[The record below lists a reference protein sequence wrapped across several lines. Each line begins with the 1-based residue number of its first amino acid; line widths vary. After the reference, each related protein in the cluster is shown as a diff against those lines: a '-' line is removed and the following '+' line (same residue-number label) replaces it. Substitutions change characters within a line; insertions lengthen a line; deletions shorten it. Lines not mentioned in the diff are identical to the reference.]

1 MQAQSTQPFQILSRE
16 EPSPVTIHLTVEV
29 DATTTQRMFERAL
42 RGIGRYLRVSG
53 FRPGQAPLPMLRRM
67 VPEENLRRAAGELM
81 MDEFIPKVLQ
91 QEQLEPYRPPQVNI
105 ERLQEGEP
113 FRFKLTVPLRPVVEK
128 LGEYRDLRFPI
139 PPQET
144 SDDEVEQAIESLRKQ
159 QMKLEAAPD
168 RPAQPDDRLV
178 VSIQSLEE
186 ANARRN
192 RYMITLG
199 QTFGAL
205 DNLLAGMR
213 EGETK
218 EATLT
223 FPESFNDPELAGK
236 TLTVAVSVERI
247 LAPVY
252 PELNDEFAKQFG
264 FETLDA
270 LREDVRQRITRQ
282 KLEYLQDQARNQAL
296 AALRERSI
304 VHLPDALID
313 EQLREEIAEFSKE
326 LVESGTTL
334 EQFIQQTGLT
344 GEEVR
349 EQLRQR
355 GIARLQNTFLLLAI
369 ADQEGIEVTDAE
381 LDSITEIA
389 LTDAGPQTRS
399 RLKEDP
405 ELRQRVAQE
414 IRLDRALKKLL
425 DIVQNTEQGD

>member
-42 RGIGRYLRVSG
+42 RGIGRYLRVPG

-67 VPEENLRRAAGELM
+67 VSEENLRRAAGELM

-91 QEQLEPYRPPQVNI
+91 QEQLEPYRPPQVEI

-144 SDDEVEQAIESLRKQ
+144 SDEEVEQAIESLRKQ

-168 RPAQPDDRLV
+168 RPAQTDDRLIV
-178 VSIQSLEE
+178 GIQSLEE
-186 ANARRN
+186 ENAKRN
-192 RYMITLG
+192 RYMMTLG
-199 QTFGAL
+199 ATFGAL

-223 FPESFNDPELAGK
+223 FPENFDDPDLAGK
-236 TLTVAVSVERI
+236 TLTVAVTLERVY
-247 LAPVY
+247 APVY
-252 PELNDEFAKQFG
+252 PDLDDKFAQQHG
-264 FETLDA
+264 YDNLDA
-270 LREDVRQRITRQ
+270 MREGIRQRITRQ
-282 KLEYLQDQARNQAL
+282 KVEYLQDQARDQAL
-296 AALRERSI
+296 AILRERSV
-304 VHLPDALID
+304 VHLPDALVE
-313 EQLREEIAEFSKE
+313 EQLREEIEDFALE
-326 LVESGTTL
+326 LSQSGLTL
-334 EQFIQQTGLT
+334 ERFAQEAGLT
-344 GEEVR
+344 REQLV

-355 GIARLQNTFLLLAI
+355 GITRLQNTFLLSAI
-369 ADQEGIEVTDAE
+369 ADQEGIEVEDADIDAVAE
-381 LDSITEIA
+381 VDLDLITPA
-389 LTDAGPQTRS
+389 DRA
-399 RLKEDP
+399 RLKDDP
-405 ELRQRVAQE
+405 EVRQRVAQQ
-414 IRLDRALKKLL
+414 IRLDRALQKLI
-425 DIVQNTEQGD
+425 DIVQNREQGD

>member
-42 RGIGRYLRVSG
+42 RGIGRHLRVSG

-139 PPQET
+139 PPQAT

-168 RPAQPDDRLV
+168 RPAQTDDRLV
-178 VSIQSLEE
+178 VGIQSLEE

-223 FPESFNDPELAGK
+223 FPENFDDPELAGK

-252 PELNDEFAKQFG
+252 PELNDEFAKRFG
-264 FETLDA
+264 FDDLNTM
-270 LREDVRQRITRQ
+270 REGIRERITQQ
-282 KLEYLQDQARNQAL
+282 KLEYLQDQARNKAL
-296 AALRERSI
+296 AVLRERSI

>member
-29 DATTTQRMFERAL
+29 DATTTQRMFERTL
-42 RGIGRYLRVSG
+42 RGIGRYLRVPG

-113 FRFKLTVPLRPVVEK
+113 FRFKLTVSLRPVVEK

-205 DNLLAGMR
+205 DNLLAGMQV
-213 EGETK
+213 GETK

-223 FPESFNDPELAGK
+223 FPESFDDPELAGK
-236 TLTVAVSVERI
+236 TLTVAVTVERV
-247 LAPVY
+247 LAPIY
-252 PELNDEFAKQFG
+252 PDLDDEFAKQFG
-264 FETLDA
+264 FETLNA

-282 KLEYLQDQARNQAL
+282 KLEYLQDQARSQAL

-304 VHLPDALID
+304 VHLPDALIE
-313 EQLREEIAEFSKE
+313 EQLQEEIAEFSKE

>member
-42 RGIGRYLRVSG
+42 RGIGRYLRVPG

-67 VPEENLRRAAGELM
+67 VSEENLRRAAGELM

-236 TLTVAVSVERI
+236 TLAVAVSVERI

-369 ADQEGIEVTDAE
+369 ADQEGIEVTDEE

>member
-42 RGIGRYLRVSG
+42 RGIGRHLRVPG

-205 DNLLAGMR
+205 DNLLAGMQV
-213 EGETK
+213 GETK

>member
-42 RGIGRYLRVSG
+42 RGIGRHLRVPG

-91 QEQLEPYRPPQVNI
+91 QEQLQPYRPPQVNI

-223 FPESFNDPELAGK
+223 FPESFDDPELAGK

-264 FETLDA
+264 FDDLNTM
-270 LREDVRQRITRQ
+270 REGIRERITQQ

-296 AALRERSI
+296 AVLRERSV

>member
-42 RGIGRYLRVSG
+42 RGIGRHLRVPG

-205 DNLLAGMR
+205 DNLLAGMQV
-213 EGETK
+213 GETK

-304 VHLPDALID
+304 VHLPDALIE
-313 EQLREEIAEFSKE
+313 EQLHEEIAEFSKE

-334 EQFIQQTGLT
+334 EKFMQQVGLT
-344 GEEVR
+344 GEQLR

>member
-42 RGIGRYLRVSG
+42 RGIGRHLRVSG

-168 RPAQPDDRLV
+168 RPAQTDDRLV
-178 VSIQSLEE
+178 VGIQSLEE
-186 ANARRN
+186 ASARRN
-192 RYMITLG
+192 RYMMTLG

-296 AALRERSI
+296 AALRERSV

-355 GIARLQNTFLLLAI
+355 GIARLQNTFLLMAI

-381 LDSITEIA
+381 LDSIAEIA
-389 LTDAGPQTRS
+389 LTDAGPQMRT

>member
-42 RGIGRYLRVSG
+42 RGIGRHLRVPG

-223 FPESFNDPELAGK
+223 FPESFDDPELAGK

-252 PELNDEFAKQFG
+252 PELNDEFAKRFG
-264 FETLDA
+264 FDDLNTM
-270 LREDVRQRITRQ
+270 REGIRERITQQ

-296 AALRERSI
+296 AVLRERSI

-313 EQLREEIAEFSKE
+313 EQLREEAEDFARKLSQ
-326 LVESGTTL
+326 S
-334 EQFIQQTGLT
+334 GLT
-344 GEEVR
+344 FEMFAQQAGLTREQVI

-355 GIARLQNTFLLLAI
+355 GIARLQNIFLLMAI
-369 ADQEGIEVTDAE
+369 ADQEGIEVTESE
-381 LDSITEIA
+381 LDEVAENVSPDTEPEIRA
-389 LTDAGPQTRS
+389 RMKS
-399 RLKEDP
+399 DP
-405 ELRQRVAQE
+405 EVRQQIAHQLRIE
-414 IRLDRALKKLL
+414 YALQKLL

>member
-42 RGIGRYLRVSG
+42 RGIGRHLRVSG

-91 QEQLEPYRPPQVNI
+91 QEQLEPYRAPRVDI

-168 RPAQPDDRLV
+168 RPAQTDDRLV
-178 VSIQSLEE
+178 VGIQSLEE
-186 ANARRN
+186 ASARRN
-192 RYMITLG
+192 RYMMTLG

-205 DNLLAGMR
+205 DNLLAGMQV
-213 EGETK
+213 GETK
-218 EATLT
+218 EAMLT
-223 FPESFNDPELAGK
+223 FPESFDDPELAGK

-247 LAPVY
+247 LAPIY
-252 PELNDEFAKQFG
+252 PELNDEFAKQFR

-282 KLEYLQDQARNQAL
+282 KLEYLQDQARSQAL
-296 AALRERSI
+296 AALRERSV

-344 GEEVR
+344 GDEVR

-355 GIARLQNTFLLLAI
+355 GIARLQNTFLLMAI

-381 LDSITEIA
+381 LDSIAEIA
-389 LTDAGPQTRS
+389 LTDAGPQMRT

-414 IRLDRALKKLL
+414 IRLDRALQKLL
-425 DIVQNTEQGD
+425 DIVQNREQGD

>member
-42 RGIGRYLRVSG
+42 RGIGRYLRVPG

-91 QEQLEPYRPPQVNI
+91 QERLEPYRAPRVDI

-205 DNLLAGMR
+205 DNLLAGMQV
-213 EGETK
+213 GETK

-223 FPESFNDPELAGK
+223 FPESFDDPELAGK

-414 IRLDRALKKLL
+414 LRIDRALQKLL
-425 DIVQNTEQGD
+425 DITQNTEQGD

>member
-16 EPSPVTIHLTVEV
+16 EPSPVTIHLTVEI
-29 DATTTQRMFERAL
+29 DAPTTQRMFERAL
-42 RGIGRYLRVSG
+42 RGIGRYLRVPG

-67 VPEENLRRAAGELM
+67 VSDENLRRAAGELM

-91 QEQLEPYRPPQVNI
+91 HEQIEPYRAPRVDI

-168 RPAQPDDRLV
+168 RPAQTDDRLV

-205 DNLLAGMR
+205 DNLLAGMQV
-213 EGETK
+213 GETK

-223 FPESFNDPELAGK
+223 FPESFDDPELAGK
-236 TLTVAVSVERI
+236 TLTVAVTVERV
-247 LAPVY
+247 LAPIY

-282 KLEYLQDQARNQAL
+282 KLEYLQDQARSQAL

-313 EQLREEIAEFSKE
+313 EQLREEAEEFARE
-326 LVESGTTL
+326 LSQNGLTL
-334 EQFIQQTGLT
+334 EMFAQGAGLT
-344 GEEVR
+344 REQVI

-355 GIARLQNTFLLLAI
+355 GIVRLQNTFLLMAI

-389 LTDAGPQTRS
+389 LTDAGPQTRM

-414 IRLDRALKKLL
+414 IRLDRALQKLL

>member
-29 DATTTQRMFERAL
+29 DAATTQRMFERAL
-42 RGIGRYLRVSG
+42 RGIGRYLRVPG

-139 PPQET
+139 PPQAT

-168 RPAQPDDRLV
+168 RPAQTDDRLV
-178 VSIQSLEE
+178 VGIQSLEE
-186 ANARRN
+186 ASARRN
-192 RYMITLG
+192 RYMMTLG

-205 DNLLAGMR
+205 DNLLAGMQV
-213 EGETK
+213 GETK

-223 FPESFNDPELAGK
+223 FPESFDDPELAGK
-236 TLTVAVSVERI
+236 TLTVAVTVERV
-247 LAPVY
+247 LAPIY
-252 PELNDEFAKQFG
+252 PELNDEFAKQFR

-282 KLEYLQDQARNQAL
+282 KLEYLQDQARSQAL
-296 AALRERSI
+296 AALRERSV

-344 GEEVR
+344 GDEVR

-355 GIARLQNTFLLLAI
+355 GIARLQNTFLLMAI

-381 LDSITEIA
+381 LDSIAEIA
-389 LTDAGPQTRS
+389 LTDAGPQMRT

-414 IRLDRALKKLL
+414 IRLDRALQKLL
-425 DIVQNTEQGD
+425 DIVQNREQGD

>member
-42 RGIGRYLRVSG
+42 RGIGRYLRVPG

-139 PPQET
+139 PPQAT
-144 SDDEVEQAIESLRKQ
+144 SDEEVEQALESLRKQ

-168 RPAQPDDRLV
+168 RPAQTDDRLIV
-178 VSIQSLEE
+178 GIQSLEE
-186 ANARRN
+186 ENARRN

-223 FPESFNDPELAGK
+223 FPESFDDPELAGK

-264 FETLDA
+264 FDDLNTM
-270 LREDVRQRITRQ
+270 REGIRERITQQ

-296 AALRERSI
+296 AVLRERSI

-355 GIARLQNTFLLLAI
+355 
-369 ADQEGIEVTDAE
+369 
-381 LDSITEIA
+381 
-389 LTDAGPQTRS
+389 
-399 RLKEDP
+399 
-405 ELRQRVAQE
+405 VAQE

>member
-42 RGIGRYLRVSG
+42 RGIGRYLRVPG

-223 FPESFNDPELAGK
+223 FPESFDDPELAGK

-369 ADQEGIEVTDAE
+369 ADQEGIEVTDEE

>member
-42 RGIGRYLRVSG
+42 RGIGRHLSVPG

-113 FRFKLTVPLRPVVEK
+113 FRFKLTVSLRPVVEK

-205 DNLLAGMR
+205 DNLLAGMQV
-213 EGETK
+213 GETK

-223 FPESFNDPELAGK
+223 FPESFDDPELAGK

-414 IRLDRALKKLL
+414 IRLDRALQKLL

>member
-42 RGIGRYLRVSG
+42 RGIGRHLSVPG

-113 FRFKLTVPLRPVVEK
+113 FRFKLTVSLRPVVEK

-205 DNLLAGMR
+205 DNLLAGMQV
-213 EGETK
+213 GETK

-223 FPESFNDPELAGK
+223 FPESFDDPELAGK

>member
-1 MQAQSTQPFQILSRE
+1 MQAPSTQPFQILSRE
-16 EPSPVTIHLTVEV
+16 ELSPVTIQLTVEV
-29 DATTTQRMFERAL
+29 DALTTQRMFERTL
-42 RGIGRYLRVSG
+42 RTLGKYIDVPG
-53 FRPGQAPLPMLRRM
+53 FRRGQAPLNMLRRLI
-67 VPEENLRRAAGELM
+67 PEENLRRAAGELM

-91 QEQLEPYRPPQVNI
+91 QEQIEPYRAPRIDI

-168 RPAQPDDRLV
+168 RPAQTDDRLV
-178 VSIQSLEE
+178 VGIQSLEE

-223 FPESFNDPELAGK
+223 FPESFDDPELAGK
-236 TLTVAVSVERI
+236 TLTVAVAVERI

-313 EQLREEIAEFSKE
+313 EQLREEAEDFAQE
-326 LVESGTTL
+326 LKQNGLTL
-334 EQFIQQTGLT
+334 EMFAQQAGLT
-344 GEEVR
+344 REQVI

-414 IRLDRALKKLL
+414 IRLDRALQKLL